1 MKIAND
7 TFKYIY
13 DDLYNITEI
22 LKNNEV
28 INKYTYDNRSQ
39 LLIDEN
45 YDLNKKYV
53 YTYDNEGN
61 ILTKKEYNLETNT
74 LLNEDTYEYRN
85 TSWED
90 QLTKFNNETITYDA
104 IGNPITIGN
113 KKLSWNKGRELSS
126 YQDENK
132 RIDYVYNQNGIR
144 TVKEFDNGSYI
155 NYYLEGNK
163 IIFEERCSIINDE
176 KETNMLYYIYDDS
189 ANILGFKYN
198 GLQYYYQKNY
208 QNDITGIYD
217 SAYNLVVTYKYDAWG
232 KVISVNDTT
241 ENNIGTINP
250 FRYRSYY
257 YDEET
262 KLYYLNSRY
271 YNPEWC
277 RFINADG
284 IINANQDIYSL
295 NMYSYTC
302 NNPIVRID
310 PNGKSWGAAIL
321 GGALSGG
328 IGAGAVIGA
337 GMVVVGGLLLFDAAY
352 SYYVDNVYTRPQT
365 TRVSD
370 KVNKNKS
377 KNNKK
382 KERNNV
388 VYGLYDSER
397 NIQYAGRTNNQKR
410 REAAHNRN
418 PLKKDLTFRVLVRD
432 LTLDE
437 ARITEQTIIA
447 KCNTLNRTDIRGWN
461 NKINSIGPSGSLYSQ
476 FIDEYEDTY
485 NHITKINPNGVC
497 KWKE

>member
-1 MKIAND
+1 M
-7 TFKYIY
+7 
-13 DDLYNITEI
+13 
-22 LKNNEV
+22 
-28 INKYTYDNRSQ
+28 
-39 LLIDEN
+39 
-45 YDLNKKYV
+45 
-53 YTYDNEGN
+53 
-61 ILTKKEYNLETNT
+61 
-74 LLNEDTYEYRN
+74 
-85 TSWED
+85 
-90 QLTKFNNETITYDA
+90 
-104 IGNPITIGN
+104 
-113 KKLSWNKGRELSS
+113 
-126 YQDENK
+126 
-132 RIDYVYNQNGIR
+132 
-144 TVKEFDNGSYI
+144 
-155 NYYLEGNK
+155 
-163 IIFEERCSIINDE
+163 
-176 KETNMLYYIYDDS
+176 
-189 ANILGFKYN
+189 
-198 GLQYYYQKNY
+198 
-208 QNDITGIYD
+208 
-217 SAYNLVVTYKYDAWG
+217 
-232 KVISVNDTT
+232 
-241 ENNIGTINP
+241 
-250 FRYRSYY
+250 
-257 YDEET
+257 
-262 KLYYLNSRY
+262 YYLNSRY

-310 PNGKSWGAAIL
+310 PKGKSWGVAIL